1 MNCSRKQTKQW
12 KSLKTAKTTWAF
24 WSLPWKVWRLWR
36 CCGFTLFFF
45 SLTIAPIWFRNWISW
60 FVGAGGRVWAHKL
73 TFMILSCVPQAL
85 AETAQGR
92 DRTVKDTSQLSA
104 SRSVHP
110 KYSKK
115 SWNHSQRI
123 RIPISAHRILWFS
136 FLNFISDKMKEA
148 KSQLV

>member
-1 MNCSRKQTKQW
+1 M
-12 KSLKTAKTTWAF
+12 SLLKPPLESMA
-24 WSLPWKVWRLWR
+24 SV
-36 CCGFTLFFF
+36 TLLCFYFIFF
-45 SLTIAPIWFRNWISW
+45 SLTIAPIWFRKWISW

-92 DRTVKDTSQLSA
+92 DRTVKDTSQPSA

-148 KSQLV
+148 KSQLVKKVFSFWDTFRGD